1 MKHLPLFLECKI
13 PKKISLD
20 NIEISVKLCRGEES
34 QIEWDK
40 KLTVLDNFLR
50 QSRCFNSV
58 KQEKNSIIL
67 FLSS

>member
-13 PKKISLD
+13 PKISLD

-50 QSRCFNSV
+50 QSICFYSV
-58 KQEKNSIIL
+58 KQGKNSIIL